1 MTGRKHSEPKIAE
14 NDAGV
19 FCCALACDASRQLYG
34 RSGAKENKELLADE
48 SRGG

>member
-14 NDAGV
+14 NDAV
-19 FCCALACDASRQLYG
+19 FFYCAVSCDASRQLYG
-34 RSGAKENKELLADE
+34 RSWVKENKELLADE